1 MQPSPAV
8 PAALPGPPPMPVL
21 GARGNLIAFMRAPL
35 PYMRRL
41 YETYG
46 GVATLARGTADYVF
60 TFTPEYSRHVINDTS
75 TFFNM
80 DGASM
85 PVRVPEG
92 SALARLFTGLIQ
104 MNGPRH
110 RQQRRLIVP
119 ALHRARV
126 AAYADAIVA
135 QTERH
140 LGTWR
145 PGQVR
150 DVLREMRALTLAIA
164 VDTLLGL
171 DPARGGRDVH
181 RLLER
186 WIALVFSVPA
196 LLLPVPLPGLPYH
209 RLLAL
214 STRLEAEIR
223 ALIAHKRAAADHDDV
238 LSMLLRAH
246 DETGACLTDDELVGQ
261 TNFLFMAG
269 HATTTSALSWTLFL
283 LSQHPDVAAGV
294 ADELDRA
301 LAGRLPTVDDLPE
314 LPLLEAVIKE
324 SMRLLPPVLW
334 WSRVS
339 TAPCT
344 LGPYAVAEGAHVVY
358 SAFITHR
365 LPACYPEPERFL
377 PERWRTCEP
386 GPFEYIPFSAG
397 PRMCL
402 GATFAMVEMKLVL
415 ATLLSRFRLAPLP
428 GSRVDHGGLMLSTP
442 RPGLPM
448 RVYRQDRS
456 LVRVPV
462 RGSIHRVVDLA

>member
-1 MQPSPAV
+1 
-8 PAALPGPPPMPVL
+8 
-21 GARGNLIAFMRAPL
+21 
-35 PYMRRL
+35 
-41 YETYG
+41 
-46 GVATLARGTADYVF
+46 
-60 TFTPEYSRHVINDTS
+60 
-75 TFFNM
+75 
-80 DGASM
+80 
-85 PVRVPEG
+85 
-92 SALARLFTGLIQ
+92 
-104 MNGPRH
+104 
-110 RQQRRLIVP
+110 
-119 ALHRARV
+119 
-126 AAYADAIVA
+126 
-135 QTERH
+135 
-140 LGTWR
+140 
-145 PGQVR
+145 
-150 DVLREMRALTLAIA
+150 
-164 VDTLLGL
+164 
-171 DPARGGRDVH
+171 
-181 RLLER
+181 
-186 WIALVFSVPA
+186 
-196 LLLPVPLPGLPYH
+196 
-209 RLLAL
+209 
-214 STRLEAEIR
+214 
-223 ALIAHKRAAADHDDV
+223 
-238 LSMLLRAH
+238 
-246 DETGACLTDDELVGQ
+246 
-261 TNFLFMAG
+261 
-269 HATTTSALSWTLFL
+269 LFL

-462 RGSIHRVVDLA
+462 RGSIHRVVD